1 VIYLDHTATTKPY
14 PEVIETLAVA
24 MKEDYYNPASMYQ
37 AGLKLARAR
46 KDLFNQ
52 LGEDL
57 GCSGENLIQTSG
69 ATESTNMAF
78 KGLYSKYGKRLNE
91 LVVLRSDHHA
101 TLETAKFLESQGAK
115 VHYLEPDCQGHL
127 PPERLLRVLN
137 DRTLLVS
144 LLYVNNESGT
154 ILNLPELVSLIRQN
168 APQAFIHG
176 DLVQAWGKL
185 PINLESMDLD
195 LASFSGHKIHG
206 PKSIGLL
213 YRKDKCYP
221 DPLIHGGGQQNNWR
235 SGTEDYPL
243 LKALTTA
250 SKLHVGSMEESRAIV
265 KNYAEILHET
275 VHKLGGKV
283 NFPEALPEIQSI
295 SFPGMRGQTLMNML
309 EKAGALVSTS
319 SACQARNAG
328 VSHVLLAM
336 GVDRKDA
343 EGTLRIS
350 LDRTNTLEEIK
361 TFCKILED
369 QVTLLRKWGM

>member
-1 VIYLDHTATTKPY
+1 MIYLDHTATTKPY
-14 PEVIETLAVA
+14 PEVIKTLAET
-24 MKEDYYNPASMYQ
+24 MGENYYNPASMYQ
-37 AGLKLARAR
+37 AGLKIARAR
-46 KDLFNQ
+46 RNLFNQ
-52 LGEDL
+52 LGQDL
-57 GCSGENLIQTSG
+57 GCTGENLIQTSG

-101 TLETAKFLESQGAK
+101 TLETAQFLESQGAK
-115 VHYLEPDCQGHL
+115 VHYLEPDRQGHL
-127 PPERLLRVLN
+127 RPERLLRVLN
-137 DRTLLVS
+137 DKTLLVS

-185 PINLESMDLD
+185 PINLEAMNLD

-221 DPLIHGGGQQNNWR
+221 DALIHGGGQQNNWR

-243 LKALTTA
+243 LKALAVA
-250 SKLHVGSMEESRAIV
+250 SKKHVGTMEESRPV
-265 KNYAEILHET
+265 LDNYVRILHET
-275 VHKLGGKV
+275 VRKLGGLI
-283 NFPEALPEIQSI
+283 NFPNALPEIQSI
-295 SFPGMRGQTLMNML
+295 AFPGLRGQTLMNML
-309 EKAGALVSTS
+309 EKSGALVSTS
-319 SACQARNAG
+319 SACQAKNTG
-328 VSHVLLAM
+328 VSHVLSAM
-336 GVDRKDA
+336 GVDREEA

-361 TFCKILED
+361 TFCKILEE
-369 QVTLLRKWGM
+369 QVNLLRKWGM